1 MAIAHALFA
10 RISGT
15 KYQKHLGKELT
26 GVEWSGYLSKAV
38 NERTGR
44 RELKR
49 GANFP
54 SEPRQAN
61 SLEAKQAQKP
71 EKRIVLLG
79 E

>member
-1 MAIAHALFA
+1 MQNPMCSLF
-10 RISGT
+10 REILE
-15 KYQKHLGKELT
+15 KHLGKELT
-26 GVEWSGYLSKAV
+26 GVGGSGYVSKAV
-38 NERTGR
+38 NERTGQ

-49 GANFP
+49 GADFP